1 MQCDIKLDEFFEYTL
16 KELKIVIKAYNEKQR
31 NELRIQSQMDYVS
44 NSSLASMISCLFSKN
59 AHMPKYEDLYSFLYD
74 AKELSDIEEKKQEA
88 KRQAEIKRI
97 QANLMAMAHSFN
109 AKFDKENKPD
119 E

>member
-1 MQCDIKLDEFFEYTL
+1 
-16 KELKIVIKAYNEKQR
+16 
-31 NELRIQSQMDYVS
+31 
-44 NSSLASMISCLFSKN
+44 
-59 AHMPKYEDLYSFLYD
+59 MPKYEDLYSFLYD

-88 KRQAEIKRI
+88 KRQAEMKRI